1 MLKNY
6 KGTKQKSKYKKKRS
20 SISIIKESKVEF
32 IWKKPYL
39 WRSLLCHTH
48 KHLYLLF
55 QSPIKQKSN
64 MHVRDQTKLA
74 VCIRH
79 QFRWRWATVIRL
91 VESLGVQPP
100 PQSWSVFM
108 SVCTQSW
115 GESNLCLCVGYPW
128 SESLFVHEKQLTAV
142 AAVFMSRYMR
152 CAMQTGR
159 LVIHTRDEGQ
169 TWSFFSVSR
178 HGSFI
183 CSHNYTVC

>member
-1 MLKNY
+1 MPTVGRIISWARISY
-6 KGTKQKSKYKKKRS
+6 KMRKSAAPQHVSLLCDSDTPGPS
-20 SISIIKESKVEF
+20 SIVTVTCSKGLFHWAAQVGAFNVEF

-100 PQSWSVFM
+100 PQSRSVFM
-108 SVCTQSW
+108 SVCNAIPEWVQ
-115 GESNLCLCVGYPW
+115 
-128 SESLFVHEKQLTAV
+128 
-142 AAVFMSRYMR
+142 FMSV
-152 CAMQTGR
+152 CR
-159 LVIHTRDEGQ
+159 LPLEWVPLCPRGTVDSSGC
-169 TWSFFSVSR
+169 SV
-178 HGSFI
+178 
-183 CSHNYTVC
+183 YVTVYEVCNAN